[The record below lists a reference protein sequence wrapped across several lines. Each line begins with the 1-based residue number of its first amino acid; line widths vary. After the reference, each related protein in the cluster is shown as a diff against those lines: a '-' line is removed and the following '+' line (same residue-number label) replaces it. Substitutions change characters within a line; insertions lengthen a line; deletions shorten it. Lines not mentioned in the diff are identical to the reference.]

1 MSDKELPEF
10 SSAARS
16 LRTGRY
22 RHFKKEDHEYEVLGV
37 ARHSETLEEMV
48 VYKALYGAQDIW
60 VRPLDNFLAVVDT
73 PEGPRSRFIPIGDM
87 EDKGSAA
94 GFELSG

>member
-10 SSAARS
+10 SSAAHS

-37 ARHSETLEEMV
+37 ARHSETLEELV

-73 PEGPRSRFIPIGDM
+73 PEGPRSRFIPIGDT
-87 EDKGSAA
+87 EDKGSTA